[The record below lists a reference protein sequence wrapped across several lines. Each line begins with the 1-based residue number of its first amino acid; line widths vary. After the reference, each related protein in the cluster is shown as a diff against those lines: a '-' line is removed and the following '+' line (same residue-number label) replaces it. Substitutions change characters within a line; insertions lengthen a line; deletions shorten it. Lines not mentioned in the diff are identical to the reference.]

1 MSPPQEDRGLRDGTG
16 KEFDTEYPGEAR
28 FIYTF
33 LSIQEEI

>member
-1 MSPPQEDRGLRDGTG
+1 MSPPQEDRWLRDGTG